1 MILFYDWCQILI
13 LKHLPGKENIGSGL
27 AIPHFKTASG
37 NKDEVSVLQMGQSY
51 AIHFIKLGGKSFK
64 GSSLEDEES
73 LFISRE
79 DLR

>member
-1 MILFYDWCQILI
+1 MQWYTGL
-13 LKHLPGKENIGSGL
+13 GNREIGQKSVRITRGL

-51 AIHFIKLGGKSFK
+51 TIHFIKLGRKSFK
-64 GSSLEDEES
+64 ESSGEDEGS

-79 DLR
+79 DFL